1 MSEEHGRRVGD
12 SDVGELNRSIG
23 RLESK
28 VDTLLENQKSLNL
41 NLTSHDTRLRDL
53 EHHKSYFLGIAAA
66 VGSAG
71 ALVVEIIKQ
80 KFAGL

>member
-12 SDVGELNRSIG
+12 SSIGELNRSIG

-41 NLTSHDTRLRDL
+41 SLTSHDARLRDL

-66 VGSAG
+66 VGSAA
-71 ALVVEIIKQ
+71 ALLVEVIKN
-80 KFAGL
+80 KLFG